1 MMRFPR
7 DNPSLGNLAFHLD
20 NLQSHPDRDI
30 AALARQA
37 LQEMSRPDGSPE
49 VLWVLHDALL
59 EAGYDQGDPVTR
71 HVVRGAAN
79 SVVATDQALHGS
91 LSPDLWHYTMRDRP
105 EAKAGGIYDDY
116 GPSSRTNRLAM
127 DYPLEGNFTDKS
139 LGAGPSQFS
148 HKGTP
153 KKMAGLHSPQGG
165 VLVRGIHYK
174 PGQFIPSAETDSKA
188 GHDSWKSIQEQRAK
202 FSRSDGSTD
211 TEALMAYRREASR
224 PPKKV
229 KKSRQQMTDAPP
241 PPAGPGPVPGHN
253 TPTLGGAPPA
263 PRRQPRQDRL
273 AALIGDSRQ
282 VGGRLQSQ
290 RREFPDYDAA
300 FQGAQ
305 RAGAPE
311 GLIQAAAEGDYLA
324 LRALLD
330 WYEETG
336 GQGLNVLGDM
346 SFGEIRKD
354 LDAYDPW
361 LHGEGPDEMPAI
373 DVRPR
378 RSVRFW

>member
-37 LQEMSRPDGSPE
+37 LQEMSSPDGSPE
-49 VLWVLHDALL
+49 ILWVLHDALL

-127 DYPLEGNFTDKS
+127 DYPLEGHFTDKS

-188 GHDSWKSIQEQRAK
+188 GHDSWRSIQEQRAK

-229 KKSRQQMTDAPP
+229 KKSRQQMTDAPA

-253 TPTLGGAPPA
+253 TPTLGGLPPA
-263 PRRQPRQDRL
+263 TPRDPDPERVRSFINRPRSRYPNYFE
-273 AALIGDSRQ
+273 AAGT
-282 VGGRLQSQ
+282 
-290 RREFPDYDAA
+290 
-300 FQGAQ
+300 
-305 RAGAPE
+305 AGAPE
-311 GLIQAAAEGDYLA
+311 GLLQAAMDGDLHA
-324 LRALLD
+324 LQALLD
-330 WYEETG
+330 WAEENTDSVPMGPGWRPGEPPTWRPGHLYLGGTTG
-336 GQGLNVLGDM
+336 
-346 SFGEIRKD
+346 SIRGEIDSHRD
-354 LDAYDPW
+354 W
-361 LHGEGPDEMPAI
+361 LHGAGPNELPL
-373 DVRPR
+373 
-378 RSVRFW
+378 